1 MRHVPFPP
9 VETDATVAPAPGITA
24 VAEPRATP
32 VDARGVAITLIA
44 VGSAILLAQYM
55 QSVLIPFILAGLVFY
70 ALDPLVDRLERH
82 HVPRALGAGL
92 AIAIVLSALGGVS
105 YTLAG
110 DALGVIGE
118 LPAAAQKIRATWT
131 ADIDHEPTAIDK
143 VQEAARAIDET
154 AAAAAAAAAAGAT
167 PRGVTRVQVEAP
179 AFRVSDYLFSSSMG
193 ALNLLGQTALV
204 LFLSFFLLV
213 YDDLFKRKLV
223 ENIGPTLGRK
233 RITVQILNDIAVQI
247 ERYIV
252 VQVLTSV
259 AVGVATGLSLM
270 AVGLN
275 NPWVWGVAAAVFNV
289 IPYFGPLVVAAGLGI
304 VGYLQFGSAGWALG
318 VAGIAMAITTLEGF
332 WLTPMLMGRVSE
344 MNRIALFA
352 GLLFWSWLWGIP
364 GMLLAIP
371 MMVVAKVVCD
381 RVEGLQPIGRMLGE

>member
-1 MRHVPFPP
+1 MQP
-9 VETDATVAPAPGITA
+9 VEIASTATAAPGITA
-24 VAEPRATP
+24 VAEPRVTP

-82 HVPRALGAGL
+82 HVPRGLGAGL

-110 DALGVIGE
+110 DALGVVGE
-118 LPAAAQKIRATWT
+118 LPAAAQKIRAQWT
-131 ADIDHEPTAIDK
+131 ADINHEPTAIDR

-167 PRGVTRVQVEAP
+167 PRGVTRVQIEAP
-179 AFRVSDYLFSSSMG
+179 IFRVSDYLFSSSMG

-204 LFLSFFLLV
+204 LFLAFFLLV

-223 ENIGPTLGRK
+223 ESIGPTLGRK

-252 VQVLTSV
+252 VQVFTSA

-304 VGYLQFGSAGWALG
+304 VGYLQFESAAWALG
-318 VAGIAMAITTLEGF
+318 VAGIAMGITTLEGF